1 MSGLVG
7 KYLGG
12 VVGIGFIFSSFVA
25 CGTGLY
31 KVSVKEDFNTS
42 KAAAAMPAMVD
53 KTSNLYGIHAPQGW
67 NNKLPIP
74 FRFDPNLDE
83 NQKIQLMAAMK
94 RWEWAVG
101 KTLFSYDG
109 LHKGVTGDSF
119 KDLYSSL
126 SDNVNGNYLDANWEK
141 TQKPEYVLATTIW
154 SNGVDYSTITK
165 ADLRFNEEYYV
176 IGDSLEVKA
185 KGKKEVVDMQ
195 SLALHELGHFLG
207 LAHVEEDVDS
217 LSIMNPTLF
226 IGEGLTTRKFAK
238 SDIERIQTI
247 YGCHGDACNIDAQLK
262 AQDEKNW
269 DNLTAVAKQWAD
281 SGSKQSPALE
291 LK

>member
-1 MSGLVG
+1 MSCLVC

-12 VVGIGFIFSSFVA
+12 LTGIGFIFSSFVA

-31 KVSVKEDFNTS
+31 KVSVKEDFDSS
-42 KAAAAMPAMVD
+42 KAASVMPASVD
-53 KTSNLYGIHAPQGW
+53 KSSTLYGIHAPQGW
-67 NNKLPIP
+67 QKLPIA
-74 FRFDPNLDE
+74 FRFDPDLNE
-83 NQKIQLMAAMK
+83 NQKVQLMAAMK

-101 KTLFSYDG
+101 KTIFSFDG
-109 LHKGVTGDSF
+109 IHQGVTGDTF

-126 SDNVNGNYLDANWEK
+126 NDNVNGNYLDANWEK

-154 SNGVDYSTITK
+154 SNGVDYATITK

-176 IGDSLEVKA
+176 IGDSLEEKA
-185 KGKKEVVDMQ
+185 QGKKEVVDMQ

-207 LAHVEEDVDS
+207 LGHVEEDVDS

-226 IGEGLTTRKFAK
+226 VGEGLTTRKLAK
-238 SDIERIQTI
+238 SDIERIQQI
-247 YGCHGDACNIDAQLK
+247 YGCQGDACNIDGLIK

-269 DNLTAVAKQWAD
+269 DSLALTAKLWVD
-281 SGSKQSPALE
+281 SGTKQSPPLE
-291 LK
+291 LH